1 MIRGIILSRVGLPIF
16 IANLRELISELS
28 ASSCL
33 TRYLHEIKKVIRSL
47 LWKPSCCLGLFS
59 LVVLPVFIVTHNI
72 MIHSETDSAF
82 LLGHATH
89 FRRML
94 MQFASRSIVFR
105 IIPALFVFALLLGSS
120 TFVAAQDEATLTG
133 VVSDP
138 SGAVIGGV
146 EATLRN
152 PQTGVSYKTT
162 TNNAGSYKFG
172 EVKPGPG
179 YIVEFVHNG
188 FKTAVISGLYLNVDA
203 TRVQNAQ
210 MIPGG
215 ARETVEVS
223 AANQTVTLDT
233 TDATVGN
240 SFQVQELQELPIE
253 DRSSP
258 SALFV
263 QQPGVTLDGAVTGAR
278 EDQSRVTVDGLDVN
292 DMATGNFGAI
302 VANAPVDSIQEF
314 RGVAAGDLSSA
325 GGGGGGQYELVT
337 RSGTNTF
344 HGALAEYYR
353 DRGLEANDWFN
364 NNAGVPTPPL
374 IRNQFGGNL
383 GGPIIKGKLFFFFD
397 YNGRRDTLS
406 NVTER
411 TVPLDSFRNGTI
423 NYINSSNNVGTLNSA
438 QVAALD
444 PLGIGF
450 NSSLLS
456 LFSSRYPHA
465 NDLSGAYGDGLNT
478 GGFRFNA
485 PFPYKEDDYVQRVDF
500 TLNDKMKIWG
510 KGSFTRTNGTE
521 NPIQFPGDPE
531 TYPFLDQSYTYVV
544 GHVWTISSTK
554 VNQASYG
561 EVFENYDFPNTYNPT
576 GATQFND
583 MGGTGTGGTVI
594 DGPYASAINAQG
606 RTYPI
611 PVVRDDFTWLK
622 GKHSFQFGGTFKWPK
637 PSGYTIL
644 NYNSPSL
651 GLGGNTLQLNSSLE
665 PADICQSSATNCNSS
680 AEGLY
685 DGAFAMALS
694 PYSAVASTFNYNA
707 AGNALNQGSGQTRTY
722 RYYET
727 ELYFGDTWKV
737 QPKLTLSYGL
747 RWINYSV
754 PYETHGIESV
764 ENYNFDTYFGDRV
777 AQSNAS
783 QSGNLAV
790 PLISY
795 ALGGKANNA
804 PGYYHP
810 QYKDFGPRFAA
821 AYSFNPK
828 TVFNLGAGVLF
839 DQTVI
844 NAVQYQESQYDYLF
858 QASVTEPFGTTGDA
872 NASLAADQR
881 FSGLTT
887 PVAPPTPPTITKP
900 FFPFVSGTGS
910 AAVPFGLANGSA
922 FNETIDHNLKTP
934 YSIQYSFG
942 FQHEFPGGF
951 LLRSTYVGR
960 LGRRLL
966 AQADSSQLIDFRD
979 PVSGQLMSQAF
990 ANISQALRSGATPA
1004 AQPFYEN
1011 VMVPGTG
1018 AALGVPNNTSVITD
1032 YLGTLAARGDFA
1044 DTTQQLA
1051 SLQPDGLGLPAN
1063 VGMGA
1068 QFSENTFYTNK
1079 GFSSYNGMLV
1089 TLHKNVGYGLQF
1101 DLNYTWSRSLD
1112 NVSVIANAP
1121 AIGGYGFICDVLR
1134 PRECRSPSDFD
1145 VTNYFNGNF
1154 IYELPFGR
1162 GRTLV
1167 SSAPRWLNEVI
1178 GGWSVSGLPS
1188 IHGGL
1193 PYFAASNAFVA
1204 GYANDAPAILTGP
1217 ASDLHIHLNGG
1228 GGQPLL
1234 AYANTA
1240 QANADFTGPV
1250 GFTIG
1255 SRNNLRGPAFFNIDL
1270 GVGKTFPITAERV
1283 KLQFRADAFNA
1294 VNHPN
1299 FATPCTDITNVSC
1312 LFGTISST
1320 VGTGINSTTN
1330 TAHENSA
1337 RVLQGSLR
1345 LEF

>member
-1 MIRGIILSRVGLPIF
+1 MESAFRSVLNRVVL
-16 IANLRELISELS
+16 A
-28 ASSCL
+28 
-33 TRYLHEIKKVIRSL
+33 SL
-47 LWKPSCCLGLFS
+47 LF
-59 LVVLPVFIVTHNI
+59 
-72 MIHSETDSAF
+72 
-82 LLGHATH
+82 
-89 FRRML
+89 
-94 MQFASRSIVFR
+94 
-105 IIPALFVFALLLGSS
+105 ALFIGAS
-120 TFVAAQDEATLTG
+120 TFLAAQDVASLTG
-133 VVSDP
+133 VVTDQT
-138 SGAVIGGV
+138 GAVISGV
-146 EATLRN
+146 DTTLRN
-152 PQTGVSYKTT
+152 PQTGVTYQTV
-162 TNNAGSYKFG
+162 TNGAGSYTFG
-172 EVKPGPG
+172 QIKPGPG
-179 YIVEFVHNG
+179 YDIEFKHNG
-188 FKTAVISGLYLNVDA
+188 FKSVVVSGLYLNVDA

-210 MIPGG
+210 LTPGG
-215 ARETVEVS
+215 LRETVEVS

-233 TDATVGN
+233 TDSTVGN
-240 SFQVQELQELPIE
+240 NFQVQFLQNLPVE
-253 DRSSP
+253 NRDSP
-258 SALFV
+258 AALFV

-292 DMATGNFGAI
+292 DLATGQFGAI
-302 VANAPVDSIQEF
+302 VGNAPVDSIQEF

-337 RSGTNTF
+337 RSGTNSY

-364 NNAGVPTPPL
+364 NNAGVPRPPL

-383 GGPIIKGKLFFFFD
+383 GGPIIKNKLFFFFD

-411 TVPLDSFRNGTI
+411 TVPLDSFRSGNI
-423 NYINSSNNVGTLNSA
+423 SYINASGGVGTLNSA
-438 QVAALD
+438 QVAAID
-444 PLGIGF
+444 PLHVGF
-450 NSSLLS
+450 NSALQS
-456 LFSSRYPHA
+456 LFASRYPHA
-465 NDLSGAYGDGLNT
+465 NDLSGAVGDGLNT

-500 TLNDKMKIWG
+500 TLNDKMKLWG

-561 EVFENYDFPNTYNPT
+561 EVFENYNFPNSYNPT
-576 GATQFND
+576 GVTQFNAV
-583 MGGTGTGGTVI
+583 GGNGTGGTII

-611 PVVRDDFTWLK
+611 PVVRDDFTWLR

-644 NYNSPSL
+644 NYNSPNI
-651 GLGGNTLQLNSSLE
+651 GLGGNTPSLGFASGLE
-665 PADICQSSATNCNSS
+665 PIDICQNPAPCSYAQ
-680 AEGLY
+680 GLY
-685 DGAFAMALS
+685 DSAFALALA
-694 PYSAVASTFNYNA
+694 PYTAQSATYNYNA
-707 AGNALNQGSGQTRTY
+707 QGNPLTQGSGQTRTY

-737 QPKLTLSYGL
+737 QPKLTLSYGV

-754 PYETHGIESV
+754 PYEVHGLESV

-777 AQSNAS
+777 TQSGAG

-790 PLISY
+790 PFISY
-795 ALGGKANNA
+795 SLGGKANHG
-804 PGYYHP
+804 PGYFNP
-810 QYKDFGPRFAA
+810 QYKNFGPRFAA

-828 TVFNLGAGVLF
+828 TVFNLGASVLF

-858 QASVTEPFGTTGDA
+858 QAGVSQPYGQPDDPNG
-872 NASLAADQR
+872 SLATDAR

-887 PVAPPTPPTITKP
+887 PPAPPAAPTITKP
-900 FFPFVSGTGS
+900 FLPYVSGTG
-910 AAVPFGLANGSA
+910 ANAVPTGLANGLA

-934 YSIQYSFG
+934 YSIQYSLG

-951 LLRSTYVGR
+951 LLRTTYVGR

-966 AQADSSQLIDFRD
+966 AQADANQLIDFPD
-979 PVSGQLMSQAF
+979 KASGELMSTAFGNVTQELRQGTNPFSVTPQAW
-990 ANISQALRSGATPA
+990 
-1004 AQPFYEN
+1004 YEN
-1011 VMVPGTG
+1011 QIPAGYGPFLCSYFGVGTCT
-1018 AALGVPNNTSVITD
+1018 NNTQIVSVLIN
-1032 YLGTLAARGDFA
+1032 TLAQRGDFA
-1044 DTTQQLA
+1044 DTTQELA
-1051 SLQPDGLGLPAN
+1051 ALNAISPN

-1079 GFSSYNGMLV
+1079 GFSSYNGMLT

-1121 AIGGYGFICDVLR
+1121 AIGGYGFLCDVLR

-1162 GRTLV
+1162 GKTIA

-1188 IHGGL
+1188 VHGGL
-1193 PYFAASNAFVA
+1193 PYFAAANAFVA
-1204 GYANDAPAILTGP
+1204 GYANNAPAILTGP

-1228 GGQPLL
+1228 DGQPLL

-1240 QANADFTGPV
+1240 QANADFVGPV
-1250 GFTIG
+1250 GFNIG

-1270 GVGKTFPITAERV
+1270 GVGKTFPIAERV

-1299 FATPCTDITNVSC
+1299 FDTPCTDITNSSC
-1312 LFGTISST
+1312 LFGTIKNT

-1345 LEF
+1345 IEF